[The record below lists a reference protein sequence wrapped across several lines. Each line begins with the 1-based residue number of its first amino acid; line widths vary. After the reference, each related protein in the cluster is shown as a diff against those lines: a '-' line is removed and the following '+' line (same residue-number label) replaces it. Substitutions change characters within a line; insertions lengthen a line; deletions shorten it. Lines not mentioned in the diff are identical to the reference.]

1 MFYNQYG
8 KTGASLLVLGLSLI
22 WGSSVFAQE
31 KLMLLDAPAKS
42 APAVP
47 EVKTPAPAPQPK
59 TAATGNIELSLDD
72 ELGNDELGFSLD
84 GDDELAPA
92 RPAPAAKPLPAP
104 ENKASA
110 PAAPLP
116 APANALPKENTSGS
130 DNLIKAYNNFVDE
143 NDRREFENK
152 NNGDD
157 SLKFGDKIM
166 NQVKEDLFSQMAD
179 IEKQTS
185 LLTLELKREK
195 IKNEIEAMKAAR
207 LKAEQEALAQQE
219 AKERQQREWEKEQ
232 ERKLMQEEQRL
243 KELEIQYEQLR
254 QEKVLKAYKESL
266 LKSNQEWVDYNSR
279 MYNQLVK
286 EEKQQDELIKKQK
299 EYFADLNA
307 AVNRAASAAQK
318 MKEQYTKEVANL
330 QTQVA
335 VLKTKLEAEKVAFE
349 ESKKV
354 GPNPF
359 ALVDDD
365 NAPKKKLSEEYAIM
379 EISGKGEHLV
389 AKLINRS
396 GGSFM
401 VKRGTILNTG
411 HVVED
416 ITQTY
421 ISADKSGVKDYLY
434 FSAGGIL
441 EKEPEKGIA
450 ASGKAGENGVKQPG
464 DSGLTI
470 SKKVPSLREGMFV
483 K

>member
-22 WGSSVFAQE
+22 WGSNVFAQE
-31 KLMLLDAPAKS
+31 KLMLLDTPAKPAPVTPEVNVPAPA
-42 APAVP
+42 A
-47 EVKTPAPAPQPK
+47 APQPK
-59 TAATGNIELSLDD
+59 AAATGNIELSLDD
-72 ELGNDELGFSLD
+72 ELGDDDLGFSLEN
-84 GDDELAPA
+84 DDELAPA
-92 RPAPAAKPLPAP
+92 RPAPIAVQQPSA
-104 ENKASA
+104 ENKAASPVAPQSVSA
-110 PAAPLP
+110 
-116 APANALPKENTSGS
+116 NVLPKEDAAGS

-143 NDRREFENK
+143 NDRRGFENK
-152 NNGDD
+152 NNDD
-157 SLKFGDKIM
+157 LKFSDKIM
-166 NQVKEDLFSQMAD
+166 SQVKEDLFSQMAD

-195 IKNEIEAMKAAR
+195 IKSEIEAMKAAR
-207 LKAEQEALAQQE
+207 LRAEQEALAQQE
-219 AKERQQREWEKEQ
+219 AKERQQQEWEKEQ
-232 ERKLMQEEQRL
+232 ERRLLQEEQKL

-266 LKSNQEWVDYNSR
+266 LKSNQEWVDYNAR

-299 EYFADLNA
+299 EYFADLSA
-307 AVNRAASAAQK
+307 AVNRTATAAQK

-349 ESKKV
+349 ESKKA

-359 ALVDDD
+359 ALADDD

-421 ISADKSGVKDYLY
+421 ISADKSGIKDYLY

-441 EKEPEKGIA
+441 EKEPEKGIE
-450 ASGKAGENGVKQPG
+450 ASAKGGESNMKQSGDNGL
-464 DSGLTI
+464 SI